1 MPSLE
6 WSESLALGHGV
17 MDETHK
23 EFVDLLNRVG
33 AAGEADLLEQL
44 DAFIAH
50 TEAHF
55 SQEEAWME
63 AMQFPP
69 LGCHRSEHEGVLE
82 IMREVRRRI
91 AGGELRYGPVLVQA
105 IAEWFPL
112 HAGSMDAILALTMRE
127 TGFDAA
133 ERADAKEKRAG

>member
-1 MPSLE
+1 MPPLE
-6 WSESLALGHGV
+6 WSESLALGHAV
-17 MDETHK
+17 MDETHR
-23 EFVDLLNRVG
+23 EFVELLNRVG
-33 AAGEADLLEQL
+33 AAGAADLLEQL

-69 LGCHRSEHEGVLE
+69 LGCHRAEHEGVLE
-82 IMREVRRRI
+82 IMREVRQRVA
-91 AGGELRYGPVLVQA
+91 AGEPRYGPVLVQA

-112 HAGSMDAILALTMRE
+112 HAGSMDAMLALTLRE
-127 TGFDAA
+127 TGFDVAA
-133 ERADAKEKRAG
+133 GSGAGGNETV